1 MQGQAQT
8 IGIAVFVVCIMISV
22 GLDLR
27 LSQIVAALRHPGR
40 LAAAMG
46 FNHLV
51 MPAVALGWAT
61 AFGQPEAV
69 ITVVTRDGQSLTEAD
84 RDAAIALARALCI
97 QSGREFSSTTRGHW
111 LNDGGLGFHGAC
123 TR

>member
-1 MQGQAQT
+1 MKTLSLPLAALIVATTATTAQT
-8 IGIAVFVVCIMISV
+8 PQQGEFMGSTW
-22 GLDLR
+22 GYYLLET
-27 LSQIVAALRHPGR
+27 G
-40 LAAAMG
+40 AAAG
-46 FNHLV
+46 
-51 MPAVALGWAT
+51 AVLTGRPSMYD
-61 AFGQPEAV
+61 GQPEAV